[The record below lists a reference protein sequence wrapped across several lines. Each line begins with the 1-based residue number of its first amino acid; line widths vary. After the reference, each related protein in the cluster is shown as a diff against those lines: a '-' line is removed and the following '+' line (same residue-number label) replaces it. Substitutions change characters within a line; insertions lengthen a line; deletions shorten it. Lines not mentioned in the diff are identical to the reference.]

1 MSPPLHVLIDI
12 YTTKDPKPPRCH
24 HQSSSSPSR
33 VARAVSSSP
42 PSPPPSSSSS
52 RGICHVTLAR
62 RHSHLFIASLSGN
75 EISDFAHLT
84 PLRNTMVQRGGE
96 GAPDGIKTAL
106 QASARLPDE
115 QIRKEQGPS
124 ISISPP
130 LILFLNVRRER
141 DFEIHCAPYIWSTV
155 LSSKN

>member
-1 MSPPLHVLIDI
+1 MSPPLYVLIDI
-12 YTTKDPKPPRCH
+12 YTTKDPNPPRCP
-24 HQSSSSPSR
+24 HQSRSSSSPSR

-42 PSPPPSSSSS
+42 PSPPSSSS

-84 PLRNTMVQRGGE
+84 PPPPPLRNTMVQRGGE

-106 QASARLPDE
+106 QASACLPGE
-115 QIRKEQGPS
+115 QIRKDL
-124 ISISPP
+124 P
-130 LILFLNVRRER
+130 LVSHHTTDPLFK
-141 DFEIHCAPYIWSTV
+141 C
-155 LSSKN
+155 SKTKRARF